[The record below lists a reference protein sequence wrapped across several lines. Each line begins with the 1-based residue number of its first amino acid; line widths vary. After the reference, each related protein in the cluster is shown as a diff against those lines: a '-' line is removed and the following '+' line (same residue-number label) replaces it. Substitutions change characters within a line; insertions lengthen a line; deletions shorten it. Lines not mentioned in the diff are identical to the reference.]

1 MKCRI
6 VLPRGEI
13 KSLILEKTHA
23 PSSIL
28 IFDKFSKLILQPNF
42 SYFDELLAPGRDD
55 IRDSRGTA
63 QDIPVA
69 PYNPFYA
76 PEVFTYSQV
85 YSILRFTFLSCLR
98 GKF

>member
-1 MKCRI
+1 MKRE
-6 VLPRGEI
+6 EI
-13 KSLILEKTHA
+13 KSLISKNLR
-23 PSSIL
+23 PCLLFSYSIN
-28 IFDKFSKLILQPNF
+28 FSKLIQPIF
-42 SYFDELLAPGRDD
+42 SYFDELLAPGGGD

-85 YSILRFTFLSCLR
+85 YF
-98 GKF
+98 KVYMV